1 MPARTSPTGPGER
14 TVGEGSTVKEMIRG
28 RRLVVLLAVAAVA
41 LLALVALPR
50 DEPSPQVPLPTP
62 TPSAPA
68 PTDEPDVPTATPDR
82 SLTLV
87 TANVAFS
94 LGERGARRQVE
105 RVAGS
110 GADVLVLQ
118 EVRSRPLEEWLP
130 GWEVHRPP
138 PYSSAIAWRS
148 DALRVVEADAAEGF
162 AGPRY
167 GRALPWV
174 LLEEPTGGRYGVVA
188 VHLPHGA
195 LRHAVL
201 RGLFRTMTGN
211 LGTLVEELGAE
222 GPVLLG
228 GDWNDRL
235 DREGPGW
242 GAVGS
247 LARMGLAT
255 NWGAGSPCA
264 DTTTHGGRIDGWG
277 YDPEAVTLV
286 EQRCLSRGR
295 SDHHPVLVTV
305 RPR

>member
-1 MPARTSPTGPGER
+1 
-14 TVGEGSTVKEMIRG
+14 
-28 RRLVVLLAVAAVA
+28 VLLAVVAVA
-41 LLALVALPR
+41 LLALVLLPR
-50 DEPSPQVPLPTP
+50 DEPAPEEPGPTPTP
-62 TPSAPA
+62 TPSEPA
-68 PTDEPDVPTATPDR
+68 PTDEPTAVPDG
-82 SLTLV
+82 SLTVV

-105 RVAGS
+105 RVAAS

-138 PYSSAIAWRS
+138 PYSSAIAWRR
-148 DALRVVEADAAEGF
+148 DAVRLVDADAAEGF
-162 AGPRY
+162 VGPRY

-174 LLEEPTGGRYGVVA
+174 VLEEPTGLRYGVVA

-195 LRHAVL
+195 LRHEGL

-211 LGTLVEELGAE
+211 LGALVEELRTE

-247 LARMGLAT
+247 LARVGLTT
-255 NWGAGSPCA
+255 NWSAGAPCA

-277 YDPEAVTLV
+277 YDPGTVTLV

-295 SDHHPVLVTV
+295 SDHRPVLVTV